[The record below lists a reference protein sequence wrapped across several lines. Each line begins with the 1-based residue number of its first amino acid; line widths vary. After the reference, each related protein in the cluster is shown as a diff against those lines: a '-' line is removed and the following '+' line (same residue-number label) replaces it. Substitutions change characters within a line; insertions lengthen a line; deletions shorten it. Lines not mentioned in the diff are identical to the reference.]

1 MDKHQLLLYIGAI
14 LFAYLY
20 GSIPF
25 SLLLAKSKGIDL
37 RTFGSGNLGGSN
49 LGRAC
54 GTKYFIIAF
63 VLDMS
68 KGAICVW
75 ISNYLG
81 LNPLIVFP
89 FAVLGHAFSI
99 YIKFK
104 GGKGIATCFGFALA
118 YSFWPAIIAIISF
131 LIFLKIWKYVSLAA
145 ILAIYVFVIVM
156 LLEKNY
162 IMAIFVFFIN
172 LGVIYLHRANLK
184 RIKDGTERKISW
196 M

>member
-37 RTFGSGNLGGSN
+37 RTSGSGNLGGSN

-63 VLDMS
+63 ILDMS

-118 YSFWPAIIAIISF
+118 YAFWPAIIAIIGF

-184 RIKDGTERKISW
+184 RIKEGTERKISW

>member
-1 MDKHQLLLYIGAI
+1 MEIGRIFLYLIVI
-14 LFAYLY
+14 VFVYLY

-25 SLLLAKSKGIDL
+25 SLIIAKQKGIDL

-54 GTKYFIIAF
+54 GAKAF
-63 VLDMS
+63 VLAFILDMS
-68 KGAICVW
+68 KGAISVW
-75 ISNYLG
+75 LANYFG

-89 FAVLGHAFSI
+89 FSVLGHTFSI
-99 YIKFK
+99 FVKFK

-118 YSFWPAIIAIISF
+118 YAFWPAIIAIISF

-145 ILAIYVFVIVM
+145 ILAIYVFDLVM
-156 LLEKNY
+156 LIQHNY
-162 IMAIFVFFIN
+162 IMALFVFIIN
-172 LGVIYLHRANLK
+172 MMVIYLHRANLK
-184 RIKDGTERKISW
+184 RIINGTERKITW